1 MYFHELMENEKY
13 DGIWACSSIL
23 HLPVSDLADV
33 MKKMQKIAWVV
44 LLVQLAIVIYSVISF
59 KVDDVTLS
67 RGEIT
72 SFNENWTIIRE
83 DGTKDSITLPMI
95 VTIDTVFAVF

>member
-1 MYFHELMENEKY
+1 
-13 DGIWACSSIL
+13 
-23 HLPVSDLADV
+23 

-83 DGTKDSITLPMI
+83 DGTKDSITLPYYEKCEANKKI
-95 VTIDTVFAVF
+95 IIEVIEVLI